1 MVQLEI
7 TFQSILILWTKIQ
20 YLSCLTMRAFIS
32 LYMDANQFRHIL
44 TSTKHK
50 QQNKDL
56 RDQIAISARK
66 LAPKIVD
73 PNS

>member
-1 MVQLEI
+1 
-7 TFQSILILWTKIQ
+7 
-20 YLSCLTMRAFIS
+20 MRAFIS

>member
-1 MVQLEI
+1 
-7 TFQSILILWTKIQ
+7 
-20 YLSCLTMRAFIS
+20 MRAFIS
-32 LYMDANQFRHIL
+32 LYMDVNQFRHIL